1 MNSMLVNVL
10 NNVTMKSRTLFFPV
24 LLFSLAFA
32 LVSCNKDETN
42 LEGEKGRITVK
53 ITDAPSDDA
62 SIEGTFITVAAV
74 KIDGKE
80 VEGFSKQT
88 IEISDLQNGKTHL
101 LFNGD
106 INAGSYSKLSLVLDM
121 ATDVNGNAP
130 GSYVLDNQ
138 AKKHN
143 LNGGSAQSAEVE
155 LNTQIS
161 VSPAEEVSAV
171 IDFDLRK
178 SIARGNGMH
187 TESNY
192 SLVAGA
198 ELKSAVRLILEEKSG
213 HVKGKVQGAWLTGK
227 NVVVYAYSKGTFNAA
242 TELQA
247 QGSGEVRFARA
258 VTSSSVEANGDYH
271 LAFLNEGDYEVYL
284 VSFSSD
290 SNGRMQLEGVLN
302 ASSLAG
308 GIILNNISVQSKTSV
323 VVNISISG
331 LI

>member
-1 MNSMLVNVL
+1 
-10 NNVTMKSRTLFFPV
+10 MKKRTLF
-24 LLFSLAFA
+24 LSALICTLAFA

-42 LEGEKGRITVK
+42 PEGEKGRIVVK

-74 KIDGKE
+74 KLDGKV
-80 VEGFSKQT
+80 VEGFTKQT
-88 IEISDLQNGKTHL
+88 IEVSDLQSGKTHL

-106 INAGSYSKLSLVLDM
+106 IQPGNYSRLSLVLDM

-130 GSYVLDNQ
+130 GSYVLDTQ
-138 AKKHN
+138 GKKHN
-143 LNGGSAQSAEVE
+143 LNGGSSQSAEVE

-161 VSPAEEVSAV
+161 VAPAEQVSVV

-178 SIARGNGMH
+178 SVARGN
-187 TESNY
+187 TTNPESSY

-198 ELKSAVRLILEEKSG
+198 ELKSAVRLVAEEKSG

-227 NVVVYAYSKGTFNAA
+227 NVVVYAYTKGTYHAA
-242 TELQA
+242 TELQV
-247 QGSGEVRFARA
+247 QGSGQVRFAKA
-258 VTSSSVEANGDYH
+258 VTSSSVDANGDYH
-271 LAFLNEGDYEVYL
+271 LAFLNEGDYEIYL
-284 VSFSSD
+284 VSYSKD
-290 SNGRMQLEGVLN
+290 AGGRMQIEGVLN

-308 GIILNNISVQSKTSV
+308 GIILNNISVQSNASV

-331 LI
+331 LL